1 MIDMAEKEKI
11 RPKQDQSRP
20 GKESKMHPEP
30 KHEPKGKGS
39 DKLKN
44 KVAII
49 TGADSGIGR
58 ATAILFAREGAD
70 IAVVYLSED
79 KDAEETKKA
88 IENEGRKCLLIKTDI
103 SSESNCKKVVAK
115 TIEEFAKID
124 ILINNAGMHW
134 ENKSIEDISTD
145 ELIKTFEINF
155 YSFFWMSKYT
165 VPHLKKGATIVNTT
179 SITAYRGSDHLMDY
193 ASSKGAILAFTRS
206 LSQSLVSKGIRVNA
220 VAPGP
225 IWTPLIASTFDE
237 EQVAKFGSDT
247 PMGRAGEPNEVAP
260 CFLFFA
266 SEDSS
271 YLTGQTLHPNGGFI
285 LNG

>member
-1 MIDMAEKEKI
+1 MAEKEKI
-11 RPKQDQSRP
+11 RPEQKQNRP
-20 GKESKMHPEP
+20 GKESKLYPEP
-30 KHEPKGKGS
+30 DHNPKSKGS
-39 DKLKN
+39 DKLKG
-44 KVAII
+44 KIALI
-49 TGADSGIGR
+49 TGGDSGIGK

-70 IAVVYLSED
+70 LALVYLSEN
-79 KDAEETKKA
+79 KDANDTKRAVEK
-88 IENEGRKCLLIKTDI
+88 EGRKCLLIKSDI
-103 SSESNCKKVVAK
+103 SNEENCKKAVEK
-115 TIEEFAKID
+115 TLKEYSKID

-134 ENKSIEDISTD
+134 ENENIEDITTKI
-145 ELIKTFEINF
+145 LKQTFATNF
-155 YSFFWMSKYT
+155 YSCFWMSKYT
-165 VPHLKKGATIVNTT
+165 VPHLKKGSTIVNTT

-193 ASSKGAILAFTRS
+193 AATKGSILAFTRS
-206 LSQSLVSKGIRVNA
+206 LSQNLVKKGIRVNA

-247 PMGRAGEPNEVAP
+247 PMGRAGQPNEVAP

-266 SEDSS
+266 SDDSS

>member
-1 MIDMAEKEKI
+1 MGEKEKV
-11 RPKQDQSRP
+11 RPEQEQSRP
-20 GKESKMHPEP
+20 GSESQMKPEP

-44 KVAII
+44 KVALI
-49 TGADSGIGR
+49 TGGDSGIGK
-58 ATAILFAREGAD
+58 ATALLFAREGAD
-70 IAVVYLSED
+70 IAIVYLSED
-79 KDAEETKKA
+79 KDANDTKQGVEK
-88 IENEGRKCLLIKTDI
+88 EGRKCLLIKTDI
-103 SSESNCKKVVAK
+103 SKEVNCKAVVEK
-115 TIEEFAKID
+115 TLKEYNKID

-134 ENKSIEDISTD
+134 DNEHIEDISTK
-145 ELIKTFEINF
+145 ELKQTFEINF
-155 YSFFWMSKYT
+155 YSCFWLSKYT
-165 VPHLKKGATIVNTT
+165 VPHLKKGSSIINTT

-206 LSQSLVSKGIRVNA
+206 LSQNLVKKNIRVNA

-247 PMGRAGEPNEVAP
+247 PMGRAGQPNEVAP

-266 SEDSS
+266 SDDSS

>member
-1 MIDMAEKEKI
+1 MGEKEKI
-11 RPKQDQSRP
+11 RPEQEQSRP
-20 GKESKMHPEP
+20 GKESNLRPEP
-30 KHEPKGKGS
+30 QHEPKGKGS
-39 DKLKN
+39 DKLKG

-49 TGADSGIGR
+49 TGADSGIGK

-70 IAVVYLSED
+70 ITIVYLNED
-79 KDAEETKKA
+79 KDAKDTKKA
-88 IENEGRKCLLIKTDI
+88 IEKEGQKCLLIKADI
-103 SSESNCKKVVAK
+103 SKEINCKKVIDK
-115 TIEEFAKID
+115 TLETFHKID

-134 ENKSIEDISTD
+134 EKNTIENISTD
-145 ELIKTFEINF
+145 QVNKTLEINF
-155 YSFFWMSKYT
+155 FSCFWMSKYA

-193 ASSKGAILAFTRS
+193 ASSKGAILAFSRS
-206 LSQSLVSKGIRVNA
+206 LSQSLVGKGVRVNA

-266 SEDSS
+266 SDDSS

>member
-1 MIDMAEKEKI
+1 MEKKEKI

-20 GKESKMHPEP
+20 GKESKMRPEP

-39 DKLKN
+39 DKLKG
-44 KVAII
+44 KVVII
-49 TGADSGIGR
+49 TGADSGIGK

-70 IAVVYLSED
+70 IAIVYLSED
-79 KDAEETKKA
+79 KDAEDTKKA
-88 IENEGRKCLLIKTDI
+88 IEKEGQKCLVIKTDI
-103 SSESNCKKVVAK
+103 SKESNCKEAIDK
-115 TIEEFAKID
+115 TLATFNQID

-134 ENKSIEDISTD
+134 EKNTIENITTEQVD
-145 ELIKTFEINF
+145 KTLKINF
-155 YSFFWMSKYT
+155 YSCFWMSKYT

-193 ASSKGAILAFTRS
+193 AASKGAILAFTRS

-260 CFLFFA
+260 CFLFLV
-266 SEDSS
+266 SDDSS
-271 YLTGQTLHPNGGFI
+271 YITGQTLHPNGGFI